1 MEELKIKARG
11 LELSVSGE
19 PGTIKEASKD
29 FYNHLAVQDQ
39 KETEARMALAER
51 MREKMAWYAR
61 EYDEKHQ
68 EAPAEKQEEKAPE
81 SGNATLRMVQT
92 SVMSWGMLANRIK
105 AGVNLAVGDKVDFRL
120 KSGEDVTVVVTQST
134 NEYVRFE
141 SVDCV
146 GGKEVPWSD
155 AGNTKCGIAASDVMK
170 YLNEEIWSQLP
181 EDLQAAI
188 DPVTRKHKDY
198 EGNVQEYEF
207 RLFLPAASEVFDE
220 DECYGDQGV
229 YEQLD
234 YYKDRRHRMKG
245 EAKGEDTEPWWLASV
260 GSGHSTRACYV
271 NYNGSAGHWYAS
283 YALRVPL
290 CFCIRKS

>member
-1 MEELKIKARG
+1 MEELKIKAGG

-29 FYNHLAVQDQ
+29 FYNHLAAQDQ

-68 EAPAEKQEEKAPE
+68 AAPAEKQEEKAPE
-81 SGNATLRMVQT
+81 SGNATLRRVQA
-92 SVMSWGMLANRIK
+92 SVMPWGMLANRIK

-134 NEYVRFE
+134 EEYVRFE

-146 GGKEVPWSD
+146 GVKEVPWSD
-155 AGNTKCGIAASDVMK
+155 DGNTKCGIAASDVMK

-188 DPVTRKHKDY
+188 DPVTRKHKDH

-234 YYKDRRHRMKG
+234 YYKNRRHRMKG
-245 EAKGEDTEPWWLASV
+245 ESKGEDTEPWLLASV
-260 GSGHSTRACYV
+260 GSGNSTAVCSV
-271 NYNGSAGHWYAS
+271 HYNGNADYWYAS
-283 YALRVPL
+283 YATRVPL
-290 CFCIRKS
+290 CFCIKKS